1 MRAGSPERSK
11 SMTSPFV
18 DNNNTKGDIRQVL
31 DVLVSLEKRR
41 KKLIKDMD
49 ELFFYLREV
58 IQEVE
63 NFYKKP

>member
-1 MRAGSPERSK
+1 
-11 SMTSPFV
+11 MTSPFV